1 MFDAFFSA
9 ILVQAFGDGFDGSGV
24 DEVMGADGDGTGTGQ
39 HEFDGILPGRYAA
52 QAEDGDGYGLSR
64 LPYHAQGDGLDSRA
78 GQAAGDIAQQGA
90 AGLDVDGHARQG
102 IDERYGI
109 GTGRFDGFSHDRN
122 VRDIRRQFDDDRFP
136 GMVLDAARHSRSRFR
151 LSPEDDAP
159 FFDVRTGNID
169 FQGSH
174 AVDIELSCQF
184 AVFFGS
190 PGRYIDDE
198 RRLAGLMDLGQD
210 IPLEDFDAGIF
221 QADAVEHPCR
231 RFGHADAGI
240 ARPRQRRDAL
250 GNNGPDVIEVEKITV
265 FYAKSKGPRCSHD
278 RCLHGNTGKLDGN
291 AFADHAKTSFA
302 SNTGPSAQTL

>member
-1 MFDAFFSA
+1 
-9 ILVQAFGDGFDGSGV
+9 
-24 DEVMGADGDGTGTGQ
+24 
-39 HEFDGILPGRYAA
+39 
-52 QAEDGDGYGLSR
+52 
-64 LPYHAQGDGLDSRA
+64 
-78 GQAAGDIAQQGA
+78 
-90 AGLDVDGHARQG
+90 
-102 IDERYGI
+102 
-109 GTGRFDGFSHDRN
+109 
-122 VRDIRRQFDDDRFP
+122 
-136 GMVLDAARHSRSRFR
+136 MVLDTARHSRSRFR
-151 LSPEDDAP
+151 LGPEDDAP

-174 AVDIELSCQF
+174 AVDVELSCQF